1 MISLELLGKMIFLFP
16 GNIILFFRRKMKDDL
31 SQKNTRKYDIF
42 FKCSKKMVFLKNSHW
57 NITFL
62 AVLSGK
68 IIFLFLENMILF
80 FRRKSKDH
88 LSQKKKTK
96 KHGNIIF
103 PSNAPKGSSFQ
114 KKIALEYDLS

>member
-1 MISLELLGKMIFLFP
+1 
-16 GNIILFFRRKMKDDL
+16 MKEDL

-42 FKCSKKMVFLKNSHW
+42 FKCSEKMVFLKNSHW

-88 LSQKKKTK
+88 LSQKKKK
-96 KHGNIIF
+96 KKKSAWKYYISFKCPERIVFPKKLHWNMIF
-103 PSNAPKGSSFQ
+103 LVLSGKTIFFSG
-114 KKIALEYDLS
+114 KYDIFSLNGK